1 MDFLQVINF
10 INNTDLTSQ
19 QLGEITRAVKYARAQ
34 LTERQIRSCVKGD
47 IVRFTNPKNGL
58 IFDGAVEKVNI
69 KNVVVVTTQ
78 GRYNVP
84 ANLLEFV

>member
-10 INNTDLTSQ
+10 INNTGLTSQ
-19 QLGEITRAVKYARAQ
+19 QLGEITQAVKYARAQ
-34 LTERQIRSCVKGD
+34 LAHRQIRSCAKGD
-47 IVRFTNPKNGL
+47 SVRFINPKNGA
-58 IFDGAVEKVNI
+58 IFRGIVEQVKI
-69 KNVVVVTTQ
+69 KNVVVATPQ

>member
-10 INNTDLTSQ
+10 INNTGLTSQ
-19 QLGEITRAVKYARAQ
+19 QLGEITQAVKYARAQ
-34 LTERQIRSCVKGD
+34 LSNRQIRSCMKGD
-47 IVRFTNPKNGL
+47 SVRFTNPKNGA
-58 IFDGAVEKVNI
+58 IFSGTVEQVKI
-69 KNVVVVTTQ
+69 KNVVVATAQ

>member
-10 INNTDLTSQ
+10 INNTGLTSQ
-19 QLGEITRAVKYARAQ
+19 QLGEITQAVKYARAQ
-34 LTERQIRSCVKGD
+34 LSNRQIRSCVKGD
-47 IVRFTNPKNGL
+47 SVRFTNPKNGAT
-58 IFDGAVEKVNI
+58 FSGTVEQVKI
-69 KNVVVVTTQ
+69 KNVVVATAQ